1 MEERYERKVIKNK
14 ISLKPYHFDRGKAY
28 YPLVMNYI
36 HSIHGFIDLAS
47 RGLINKLSE
56 LKIAKKE
63 DEIKY
68 LIESLDIPDANVK
81 KQLKEIDK
89 SAPLIFKQTFIKH
102 DGEEINLDIN
112 EIADEIFKNG
122 VYLTSTLNNSA
133 CILLISAFERTKSW
147 GNRNHEI
154 WNFFYHCRNAAAHNN
169 SFKIKKDR
177 FPAKWKD
184 LEITKELNG
193 NKLFKEHEYDG
204 FLNFGDPIA
213 LLWDI
218 EQNYLSKK

>member
-1 MEERYERKVIKNK
+1 VIKNK
-14 ISLKPYHFDRGKAY
+14 ISVKPYHFDRGKVY

-47 RGLINKLSE
+47 RGLINKLAE
-56 LKIAKKE
+56 LKISKSE
-63 DEIKY
+63 DEIKDV
-68 LIESLDIPDANVK
+68 IESLDILDANVK
-81 KQLKEIDK
+81 KQFKEIDK
-89 SAPLIFKQTFIKH
+89 SAPLIFKQTFIKY
-102 DGEEINLDIN
+102 DGKEINLDIN
-112 EIADEIFKNG
+112 EIADEIFKEG

-133 CILLISAFERTKSW
+133 CILLISAFERTRDW
-147 GNRNHEI
+147 DDQNDDI

-169 SFKIKKDR
+169 SFKIEKNR
-177 FPAKWKD
+177 FPAKWRD

-193 NKLFKEHEYDG
+193 NRLFKENEYNG

-218 EQNYLSKK
+218 EQNYHSMKLE